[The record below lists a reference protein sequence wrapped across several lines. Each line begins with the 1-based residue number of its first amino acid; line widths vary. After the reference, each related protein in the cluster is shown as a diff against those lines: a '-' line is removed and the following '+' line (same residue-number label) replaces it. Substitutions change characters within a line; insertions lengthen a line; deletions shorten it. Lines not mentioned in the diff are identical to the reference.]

1 MSLLKW
7 TSEMRLI
14 SPLFKI
20 QLSRWAKLLAGL
32 AFVGIGVAF
41 TKQANLGL
49 GPWDVLGDG
58 LAQLIGIQL
67 GTASVIIGVAVL
79 LLWIPFRERPGIGTL
94 TNILLIGAFMNI
106 ALEVVRSA
114 SGVFLQSVWLTA
126 GLLLIALGSVLYLGS
141 QLGAG
146 PRDGLMLGL
155 SRKTGWSVR
164 LTRTALEIA
173 VLAGGWLLGGAVGV
187 GTVVIALTIGP
198 IIQLMS
204 RVAGEELIRTNRPA
218 IDIRD
223 CCVSSA

>member
-20 QLSRWAKLLAGL
+20 QLSRWARLLTGL

-58 LAQLIGIQL
+58 LAQLIGIRL
-67 GTASVIIGVAVL
+67 GTASVIIGVLVL

-106 ALEVVRSA
+106 ALALVRSA

-126 GLLLIALGSVLYLGS
+126 GLLLIGLGSVLYLGS
-141 QLGAG
+141 RLGAG

-155 SRKTGWSVR
+155 SRKTGWSIR
-164 LTRTALEIA
+164 LTRTALEMA

-187 GTVVIALTIGP
+187 GTVVIALAIGP
-198 IIQLMS
+198 VIQLIS
-204 RVAGEELIRTNRPA
+204 RMIGEELIRTNRPA

-223 CCVSSA
+223 CCVSQA

>member
-14 SPLFKI
+14 SPLLKI
-20 QLSRWAKLLAGL
+20 ELSRWAKLLAGL

-58 LAQLIGIQL
+58 LAQLLGIQL
-67 GTASVIIGVAVL
+67 GTASVIIGVLVL

-106 ALEVVRSA
+106 ALEALRNV

-126 GLLLIALGSVLYLGS
+126 GLLLIGLGSVLYLGS

-187 GTVVIALTIGP
+187 GTVVIALAIGP
-198 IIQLMS
+198 VIQLIS
-204 RVAGEELIRTNRPA
+204 RMIGEELIRTNRPA

>member
-1 MSLLKW
+1 MQ
-7 TSEMRLI
+7 LI
-14 SPLFKI
+14 SPLFKFR
-20 QLSRWAKLLAGL
+20 LRRWAKLLAGL

-67 GTASVIIGVAVL
+67 GTASVIIGVLVL
-79 LLWIPFRERPGIGTL
+79 LLWIPIREKPGIGTV
-94 TNILLIGAFMNI
+94 TNILLIGVFMNI
-106 ALEVVRSA
+106 ALRLVRSA
-114 SGVFLQSVWLTA
+114 SGIFLQSVWLTA
-126 GLLLIALGSVLYLGS
+126 GLLLIGLGSVLYLGS

-173 VLAGGWLLGGAVGV
+173 VLVSGWLIGGVVGL
-187 GTVVIALTIGP
+187 GTVIIAVTIGP
-198 IIQLMS
+198 IIQFMS
-204 RVAGEELIRTNRPA
+204 RMIGEEPSRTNRSG
-218 IDIRD
+218 IDIRE
-223 CCVSSA
+223 CCVN